1 MSTPNIINVGSSWF
15 DAFRDNG
22 GPVLY
27 SSMNRT
33 PAIEDVRNILIYI
46 SFSTLFIAFLIIFP
60 GIRKEVLSN
69 CGTNWHV
76 AEASIASPYR
86 AFSKEKI
93 FANIG
98 VHIGLDS
105 ANITLRA
112 LPIHQRYED
121 INYNERFYWIGPN
134 QMKQE
139 FQRALAKGLPY
150 PILTIA
156 EYLSQDGEGFN
167 WGRSYRLAGYYT
179 SITLWLAFACWILM
193 NILLCAVPRYGAYMM
208 QLTGLLLLLAN
219 LLYVCLIPSK
229 PLRIPF
235 EGALLTFNFGYCFWV
250 VFTAGI
256 TAVVIGATVSIVDI
270 LFPNKFSTIL
280 EVDYDTP
287 YRYFVGNDAHIIG
300 SLPPP
305 LSSYYYH
312 QTQSSLSTSS
322 QRSSNH
328 LYQKKK
334 SSNGRHHYSAS
345 KTTSIATDSTCC
357 AGSTTQLSHRIVTKT
372 KSDASTCTR
381 DEIDFDMN
389 DECEKMPNKQT
400 FVTTVEIEHNNNLV
414 PAHYAIDP
422 IDQDNNNHVVEE
434 ADPLQMK
441 TGTGIENAAYQVDDH
456 DDGDG
461 GGGGGGQPQL
471 ETIVP
476 NVMNDNL
483 RQASPTST
491 KTSSSVSLSSSSS
504 GTSSDEGESD
514 VSTTIIDGKRAI
526 SLSNFGKYAAQQ
538 QKKDGHRPMGPMFGH
553 PMASAGFRPKTT
565 IPK

>member
-1 MSTPNIINVGSSWF
+1 MCQ
-15 DAFRDNG
+15 A
-22 GPVLY
+22 
-27 SSMNRT
+27 
-33 PAIEDVRNILIYI
+33 
-46 SFSTLFIAFLIIFP
+46 
-60 GIRKEVLSN
+60 
-69 CGTNWHV
+69 
-76 AEASIASPYR
+76 
-86 AFSKEKI
+86 
-93 FANIG
+93 
-98 VHIGLDS
+98 
-105 ANITLRA
+105 
-112 LPIHQRYED
+112 
-121 INYNERFYWIGPN
+121 
-134 QMKQE
+134 
-139 FQRALAKGLPY
+139 
-150 PILTIA
+150 
-156 EYLSQDGEGFN
+156 
-167 WGRSYRLAGYYT
+167 
-179 SITLWLAFACWILM
+179 
-193 NILLCAVPRYGAYMM
+193 
-208 QLTGLLLLLAN
+208 
-219 LLYVCLIPSK
+219 
-229 PLRIPF
+229 
-235 EGALLTFNFGYCFWV
+235 
-250 VFTAGI
+250 
-256 TAVVIGATVSIVDI
+256 
-270 LFPNKFSTIL
+270 
-280 EVDYDTP
+280 
-287 YRYFVGNDAHIIG
+287 
-300 SLPPP
+300 
-305 LSSYYYH
+305 
-312 QTQSSLSTSS
+312 
-322 QRSSNH
+322 
-328 LYQKKK
+328 
-334 SSNGRHHYSAS
+334 
-345 KTTSIATDSTCC
+345 SIATDSTCC

-476 NVMNDNL
+476 NVMNDNVQVTKQSNTTTLQQQQRDQL